1 MKYINSVLL
10 ILVANC
16 TIYAQQISDTLS
28 VSDQFS
34 KIYRT
39 SSSYKEYKV
48 IQNIRFLQLEKI
60 VSDSINQLKQEV
72 VSKNELIASQKDS
85 IHNVKEIAR
94 IIESDF
100 RQTLAQKNS
109 INFLGITFL
118 KSRYNTVV
126 WLLIIILMSLLCYFI
141 YKFKNSN
148 STTAHIK
155 VELQEL
161 EEEYSNHRKKSL
173 EREQKLR
180 RQLQDEINKQR
191 GS

>member
-1 MKYINSVLL
+1 MTHSQYQFKNMKYINSVLL

-48 IQNIRFLQLEKI
+48 IRKTRFLQLEKL
-60 VSDSINQLKQEV
+60 VSDSINQLKKEV
-72 VSKNELIASQKDS
+72 VSKSELIASQKDS
-85 IHNVKEIAR
+85 INNVREIAR
-94 IIESDF
+94 IIEGDF

-126 WLLIIILMSLLCYFI
+126 WLLIIILISLL
-141 YKFKNSN
+141 
-148 STTAHIK
+148 
-155 VELQEL
+155 
-161 EEEYSNHRKKSL
+161 
-173 EREQKLR
+173 
-180 RQLQDEINKQR
+180 
-191 GS
+191 